1 MGKLAPSPEA
11 HGQDLSNQSACCPE
25 FFDSAQSSCPLTSF
39 EEHQVKSSGGEHQSS
54 SREQSDSFQ
63 AKTLQ
68 PHQLQPRSHLRLIK
82 QLPQRCVVHRLR
94 FFSRG
99 TCQARQ
105 AYSLKRAHQLHSQTV
120 TRFQVRLYPY
130 SSFGL
135 SKAKLLAS
143 VQGAQSL
150 LLKTALHQADKQ
162 KLQQQA
168 AEPKSWQ
175 QTVELALQQK
185 SVAPTLQQQ
194 AAQTQVDG
202 YVSSNPLP
210 QVLSQTS
217 KVGTDDVPSS
227 AVMLSHLS
235 TENSST
241 CLQNME
247 LHKTEDVSQV
257 LQGEG
262 SNVLHE
268 DLSKVQLEEGSNV
281 QHEASNVQQSTSSQ
295 LVLTHTLVS
304 PLESSQ
310 SVNIQAMQL
319 QTEDMP
325 LFYGLEQS
333 VNGAQDKL
341 QETEQVA
348 TKSAQDHKAEIEVL
362 AAKPDEGGI
371 KTENACDESAKV
383 IVKAESV
390 SGECAEAHG
399 ASADFVVKG
408 NNACDESAE
417 VIVKAE
423 SVSDDSAELEHMD
436 AAILQEALVA
446 IAVESWRFINVFG
459 NALKRL
465 EPKDQTRYENQ
476 KQWFVRRLK
485 ESMERAELRFVD
497 VTQQIYDPGM
507 AVTPINLDEFEPTD
521 VLLVE
526 RMLEPIIMHRGTLLK
541 MGTVSLIKA
550 NMEQ

>member
-99 TCQARQ
+99 ACQARQ

-120 TRFQVRLYPY
+120 TRFQVRLHPY

-143 VQGAQSL
+143 AQGAQSL

-168 AEPKSWQ
+168 AEQKSWQ

-194 AAQTQVDG
+194 ATPTKVDG
-202 YVSSNPLP
+202 YVSLNPLP
-210 QVLSQTS
+210 QVSPQTI
-217 KVGTDDVPSS
+217 KVGTEDVLSSGVIPSQ
-227 AVMLSHLS
+227 LSVEQH
-235 TENSST
+235 NT
-241 CLQNME
+241 CFQNIE
-247 LHKTEDVSQV
+247 VHKTEDI
-257 LQGEG
+257 GH
-262 SNVLHE
+262 VLHE

-281 QHEASNVQQSTSSQ
+281 QHEASNVQQSISSQ

-348 TKSAQDHKAEIEVL
+348 TKLDQDHKAEIEVL

-371 KTENACDESAKV
+371 KTE
-383 IVKAESV
+383 
-390 SGECAEAHG
+390 
-399 ASADFVVKG
+399 
-408 NNACDESAE
+408 NACDESAE